1 MNIQSRPTLKKY
13 ITLLAIML
21 IYLPYSCKTIE
32 REAHGLSVKNSFMVN
47 KVKKMSR
54 EVYVIYASRNDS
66 IFKIVSF
73 YNGERQAN
81 AMKLKKGVR
90 FQAHLYSQFKAIEE
104 KYNIIPPCNEVIDLH
119 GVEIGKEL
127 DHDIDDVWICREL
140 NGPYYYESGGF

>member
-90 FQAHLYSQFKAIEE
+90 FQAHYIHNSKQLKKSTTLFRLVTK
-104 KYNIIPPCNEVIDLH
+104 L
-119 GVEIGKEL
+119 
-127 DHDIDDVWICREL
+127 
-140 NGPYYYESGGF
+140 